1 MAHYTYNDGY
11 IVAILDMDL
20 TLDVSID
27 VEETYG
33 HYERTDTR
41 IDGIDAANIRPCEV
55 AIKRDCDDKHPPT
68 VWCMEDDLSQ
78 PRLGSRLGWKHWFN
92 YFNDMDMFKL
102 WEGIENENEF
112 TQEIEDAT
120 S

>member
-1 MAHYTYNDGY
+1 
-11 IVAILDMDL
+11 MD
-20 TLDVSID
+20 
-27 VEETYG
+27 E
-33 HYERTDTR
+33 
-41 IDGIDAANIRPCEV
+41 
-55 AIKRDCDDKHPPT
+55 
-68 VWCMEDDLSQ
+68 DLSQ